1 MLNLILFGP
10 PGAGKGTQAAK
21 LGEAYRLMHV
31 STGDILRNE
40 IARSTPLGVKVK
52 SIIDRGELVSDE
64 ILIEIL
70 ESVIENNRKVNGFIF
85 DGFPRTI
92 PQADALD
99 RMLSER
105 GERIAAVISL
115 EVDDEELIRRLLN
128 RAIELGRSDDT
139 EEVIRKRQ
147 EIYARQ
153 TKPLL
158 DHYRPTG
165 LLHEIFG
172 MGTIRE
178 IFGKLTAVIEPLLR

>member
-1 MLNLILFGP
+1 MINLILFGP

-21 LGEAYRLMHV
+21 LAEAYDLMHI
-31 STGDILRNE
+31 STGDILRKE
-40 IARSTPLGVKVK
+40 IAEQTALGLKVK

-70 ESVIENNRKVNGFIF
+70 HSVITKHKEVKGFIF

-99 RMLSER
+99 RMLS
-105 GERIAAVISL
+105 GDGQMIAAVISL
-115 EVDDEELIRRLLN
+115 EVREEELIRRLLN

-147 EIYARQ
+147 EVYATQ

-158 DHYRPTG
+158 DYYRKTG
-165 LLHEIFG
+165 LLREVYGI
-172 MGTIRE
+172 GTIAQ
-178 IFGKLTAVIEPLLR
+178 IFEKLCAVVDPLKK

>member
-21 LGEAYRLMHV
+21 LAETYHLMHI

-40 IARSTPLGVKVK
+40 IAQSTPLGLKVK
-52 SIIDRGELVSDE
+52 SIIDRGELVSDAV
-64 ILIEIL
+64 LIEIL
-70 ESVIENNRKVNGFIF
+70 QSVIDKHVDVQGFIF

-92 PQADALD
+92 PQAEALEG
-99 RMLSER
+99 MLSA
-105 GERIAAVISL
+105 GGQKIAAVISL
-115 EVDDEELIRRLLN
+115 EVKEEELIRRLLN

-147 EIYARQ
+147 QIYSTQ

-158 DHYRPTG
+158 EYYRKTG
-165 LLHEIFG
+165 LLREVFG
-172 MGTIRE
+172 VGTIAG
-178 IFGKLTAVIEPLLR
+178 IFNKLCGVVDPLK

>member
-1 MLNLILFGP
+1 MINLILFGP

-21 LGEAYRLMHV
+21 LAEAYDLMHI
-31 STGDILRNE
+31 STGDILRKE
-40 IARSTPLGVKVK
+40 IAEQTALGLKVK

-70 ESVIENNRKVNGFIF
+70 HSVITKHKEVKGFIF

-99 RMLSER
+99 RMLS
-105 GERIAAVISL
+105 GDGQMIAAVISL
-115 EVDDEELIRRLLN
+115 EVREEELIRRLLN

-147 EIYARQ
+147 EVYATQ

-158 DHYRPTG
+158 DYYRKTG
-165 LLHEIFG
+165 LLREVYGI
-172 MGTIRE
+172 GTIAQ
-178 IFGKLTAVIEPLLR
+178 IFAKLCAVVDPLKK